1 MTYYGFFLANGSYTV
16 NLHFAEIMFT
26 DHETYGSLGRRVFDI
41 YMQGKQMQ
49 KDFNIAQEAG
59 GVGKEI
65 IKQFKYVCF

>member
-1 MTYYGFFLANGSYTV
+1 
-16 NLHFAEIMFT
+16 MFT

-41 YMQGKQMQ
+41 YIQGKQMQ

-65 IKQFKYVCF
+65 IKQFKDVCF